1 MLFYSLYTVQN
12 IKNKTTLFYS
22 LYKPQFFILITQMS
36 DTSMMISMLRKG
48 SNGFEILQI
57 LDTIT
62 DDSVESVSQIV
73 KVLSDTISAAV
84 SDTEAETVSYKEPSL
99 DFIEF

>member
-1 MLFYSLYTVQN
+1 V
-12 IKNKTTLFYS
+12 LFYS
-22 LYKPQFFILITQMS
+22 LYKPQFFILITKMF

-62 DDSVESVSQIV
+62 DNPVESVMQTV
-73 KVLSDTISAAV
+73 QALGNTISATV
-84 SDTEAETVSYKEPSL
+84 DDTEDETICYNNPTL

>member
-1 MLFYSLYTVQN
+1 MLFYSNQTTQN
-12 IKNKTTLFYS
+12 IKNKTVLFYS
-22 LYKPQFFILITQMS
+22 LYKPQFFILITKMS

-62 DDSVESVSQIV
+62 ENSVESVSQIV
-73 KVLSDTISAAV
+73 KVLSDTISTAV
-84 SDTEAETVSYKEPSL
+84 SDTEAETVSYNNPTL
-99 DFIEF
+99 DFIKF